1 MGALLTSI
9 LQGAGRAGSE
19 VQEAKTATTDQRLK
33 AQQGKLGLDTAAL
46 QLQRLQQELQA
57 GTRPQ
62 YKGFTTIGN
71 KIYALTQNPDGS
83 MAVKDFAL
91 GAGDDEFANAAHKA
105 IDSITDPKRKQAAQ
119 DIWGMYASQGNYKEG
134 FSAVKSEV
142 DKADSE
148 AGIEARAN
156 KYRED
161 ANQRAK
167 DARAAADERQRKSQ
181 QFSKEQQQRGFNE
194 REKLSSTLRNA
205 GTNAVA
211 VNSAIGAID
220 TIEKNADVLT
230 NLLKASKIDLTID
243 PQGKVQSL
251 ISRGVTLTP
260 QESAVATAFA
270 ALTEHVNLLRGPL
283 GAQGFRGPEA
293 FARLQ
298 AQRGNPL
305 ANPSVTLG
313 VLNYTKRNLQGFQK
327 VNERMLGP
335 DVMQQLLAPPDATEA
350 PLDLEPVAPGEPPPN
365 E

>member
-1 MGALLTSI
+1 LTSI
-9 LQGAGRAGSE
+9 LQEAGRTGNDI
-19 VQEAKTATTDQRLK
+19 QEGKEINLATQGQKLDQLQKQLGMDVTR
-33 AQQGKLGLDTAAL
+33 QQLDTAKSA
-46 QLQRLQQELQA
+46 A
-57 GTRPQ
+57 TRPA

-83 MAVKDFAL
+83 MAVKDFAMRPE
-91 GAGDDEFANAAHKA
+91 DEGFAAAAHKA
-105 IDSITDPKRKQAAQ
+105 IDSIADPKRKQAAQ

-134 FSAVKSEV
+134 FGAVKTEI

-148 AGIEARAN
+148 AGIEARSK

-181 QFSKEQQQRGFNE
+181 KFSQEQQQRGFAE
-194 REKLSSTLRNA
+194 REKLSATLRSA

-220 TIEKNADVLT
+220 TIEKNASVLT
-230 NLLKASKIDLTID
+230 DLLKASKIDLTID

-251 ISRGVTLTP
+251 VSRGVSLTP

-313 VLNYTKRNLQGFQK
+313 VLAYTKRNLRGFQK

-335 DVMQQLLAPPDATEA
+335 DVMQQLLAPPDVTEA
-350 PLDLEPVAPGEPPPN
+350 PLDLEPVTPEAPPPN